1 MNIKKSGKNSKK
13 IIKIISIVIA
23 CIIIIGGASF
33 GTKIYLNHKKEQELA
48 QKALQEAK
56 QAEDNYN
63 TPNFTD
69 QNYNNVK
76 PPQKETVAPGD
87 LISFEINYKNIGK
100 IDVSDFKIEISIP
113 LYCIV
118 IEKDL
123 ENYSYQ
129 FLDKN
134 IVFNI
139 GNLAVGQGSNIKLEV
154 KIDNPLDNGIVIPLP
169 GVRFKYVKEDNS
181 IGKSG
186 SFSEDVPAAHG
197 LTVVSQPD
205 FETSGISIE
214 GISNNDTKEVKHKDE
229 LIYKIDVHNTGDMN
243 AKDVEIAINGLE
255 GLSISQEKNND
266 FIVNGGQL
274 SLKIPEIKAG
284 QGVEYRFYANVDSDL
299 KNGSIISP
307 YMEIKYKSDVIKKES
322 PKAIVKLYPSFSN
335 SSIKLINRNG
345 GSTYSG
351 DIIDATINITNNGE
365 IEANNIIVTLVLS
378 NLLSL
383 NEGQLSWNISKL
395 DIGQTATFN
404 TSLKVSEGI
413 IKDSYVS
420 CYLNI
425 SSDETGSLKGP
436 GVKLLVTGA
445 KPFTRNYIPIIELHD
460 VAANAGSVQD
470 ITTGAF
476 NVLCSTL
483 KSYGYQTITFMDLL
497 NYLDRGKTLPEKPVI
512 ITSDDGYQDIYTY
525 AFPILKNYD
534 GYKMTV
540 FLVTGLVGN
549 SDADRKT
556 NEWDSNNSQV
566 PQSSLLI
573 WPEIVQMSK
582 YGCEFQS
589 HTVSHIRL
597 GGSSSSE
604 ILYQLTQSKSDIES
618 HLGKPVLFVAYPYGN
633 FSNLVFSLLSA
644 AGYRGGV
651 IADEGIE
658 DIRTINLAR
667 IKRIQINGLDDP
679 GRYAEY
685 LSLE

>member
-1 MNIKKSGKNSKK
+1 MEIKESGKNSKK
-13 IIKIISIVIA
+13 ILKIILIVIA
-23 CIIIIGGASF
+23 CIIVISGALF
-33 GTKIYLNHKKEQELA
+33 GTKIYLNYKKEQELA

-63 TPNFTD
+63 IPNFAD
-69 QNYNNVK
+69 QNYNNVI
-76 PPQKETVAPGD
+76 PTQKETITPGD
-87 LISFEINYKNIGK
+87 LISFKINYKNTGK
-100 IDVSDFKIEISIP
+100 IDVSDFKIEITIP
-113 LYCIV
+113 LYCTV
-118 IEKDL
+118 IEKDM

-129 FLDKN
+129 FSDKN
-134 IVFNI
+134 IIFNI

-154 KIDNPLDNGIVIPLP
+154 KIDNPLDNGILIPLP
-169 GVRFKYVKEDNS
+169 GVRFKYLKEDKL
-181 IGKSG
+181 IKKGG
-186 SFSEDVPAAHG
+186 SFSENVPADQG

-205 FETSGISIE
+205 FGTSGISIE
-214 GISNNDTKEVKHKDE
+214 GISNNDTKEVKYGDE
-229 LIYKIDVHNTGDMN
+229 LIYKIDINNTGNMN
-243 AKDVEIAINGLE
+243 AKDVEITVNGLE
-255 GLSISQEKNND
+255 GLLISQGKNND
-266 FIVNGGQL
+266 FKVSGGQF

-284 QGVEYRFYANVDSDL
+284 QGTEYRFYTNVESDL

-335 SSIKLINRNG
+335 SAIKLTNRNG
-345 GSTYSG
+345 GSTYSR

-365 IEANNIIVTLVLS
+365 IEANNVIVKLVLS

-383 NEGQLSWNISKL
+383 NEGQLSWNINKL
-395 DIGQTATFN
+395 DIGQTATLN
-404 TSLKVSEGI
+404 TSLKVAEGI
-413 IKDSYVS
+413 IKDSYIS

-460 VAANAGSVQD
+460 VAVNAPSVQD

-483 KSYGYQTITFMDLL
+483 KSYGYQTITFMNLL
-497 NYLDRGKTLPEKPVI
+497 DYLDHGKTLPEKPVI
-512 ITSDDGYQDIYTY
+512 ITSDDGYQNIYTY
-525 AFPILKNYD
+525 AFPILKNY

-540 FLVTGLVGN
+540 SLVTGLVGN
-549 SDADRKT
+549 SDTDRKM
-556 NEWDSNNSQV
+556 NEWDFNNNQV
-566 PQSSLLI
+566 PRTSLLI
-573 WPEIVQMSK
+573 WPEIIEMSK

-589 HTVSHIRL
+589 HSVTHQRL
-597 GGSSSSE
+597 GSSSREE
-604 ILYQLTQSKSDIES
+604 ILYQLAQSKSDIES
-618 HLGKPVLFVAYPYGN
+618 HLGKPVLFIAYPYGN
-633 FSNLVFSLLSA
+633 FSNLVFSLLSE
-644 AGYRGGV
+644 AGYRGGI

-658 DIRTINLAR
+658 DVRSINLAR
-667 IKRIQINGLDDP
+667 IKRILINGLNDP

>member
-1 MNIKKSGKNSKK
+1 MNIKEPEKNPKK
-13 IIKIISIVIA
+13 ILKAVLIVIA
-23 CIIIIGGASF
+23 CIIVIGGALF
-33 GTKIYLNHKKEQELA
+33 GTKIYLNHKTEQELA
-48 QKALQEAK
+48 QKVLQEAK
-56 QAEDNYN
+56 LAEDNYN

-69 QNYNNVK
+69 KNYNNVK
-76 PPQKETVAPGD
+76 PPQKETIAPGD
-87 LISFEINYKNIGK
+87 QISFEINYKNTGK
-100 IDVSDFKIEISIP
+100 IDVSDFKVEASIP
-113 LYCIV
+113 GYCTV
-118 IEKDL
+118 VGKYL

-134 IVFNI
+134 IIFNI
-139 GNLAVGQGSNIKLEV
+139 GNITVGQNGNIKLVV
-154 KIDNPLDNGIVIPLP
+154 KVDYPLDNGIIIPLP
-169 GVRFKYVKEDNS
+169 GVRFKYLKEDNS

-214 GISNNDTKEVKHKDE
+214 GLSGSDTKEVKHGDE
-229 LIYKIDVHNTGDMN
+229 LIYGIDVHNTGNMN
-243 AKDVEIAINGLE
+243 AKDVEITVNGLE
-255 GLSISQEKNND
+255 GLLISQEKNND
-266 FIVNGGQL
+266 FKVSGGQL
-274 SLKIPEIKAG
+274 SLKIPEIKAN
-284 QGVEYRFYANVDSDL
+284 QATEYKFYANVESDL

-307 YMEIKYKSDVIKKES
+307 YMEIKYKSDVLKKES

-335 SSIKLINRNG
+335 SSIKLTNRNG

-365 IEANNIIVTLVLS
+365 IEANNVIVKLVLS

-383 NEGQLSWNISKL
+383 NEGQLSWNIDKL
-395 DIGQTATFN
+395 SIGQTATFN
-404 TSLKVSEGI
+404 TSLKVAGGI
-413 IKDSYVS
+413 AKDTYVS
-420 CYLNI
+420 CYFNI
-425 SSDETGSLKGP
+425 SLDETGSLKGP

-445 KPFTRNYIPIIELHD
+445 KQFTRNYIPIIELHD
-460 VAANAGSVQD
+460 IAANVGSVQD

-497 NYLDRGKTLPEKPVI
+497 NYLDHGKTLPEKPVI

-525 AFPILKNYD
+525 AFPILKNY

-549 SDADRKT
+549 SDADRRM
-556 NEWDSNNSQV
+556 NEWDFSNSQV
-566 PQSSLLI
+566 PRANLLI

-597 GGSSSSE
+597 GGSSGDE

-633 FSNLVFSLLSA
+633 FSSLVFSLLSA

-651 IADEGIE
+651 LADEGIE
-658 DIRTINLAR
+658 DVRTINLVR
-667 IKRIQINGLDDP
+667 IKRIQINGLHDP
-679 GRYAEY
+679 ARYAQY

>member
-1 MNIKKSGKNSKK
+1 MEIKESGKNSKK
-13 IIKIISIVIA
+13 ILKIILIVIA
-23 CIIIIGGASF
+23 CIIVISGALF

-56 QAEDNYN
+56 LAEDNYN

-87 LISFEINYKNIGK
+87 LISFEINYENTGK
-100 IDVSDFKIEISIP
+100 IDVSDFKVETSIP
-113 LYCIV
+113 GYCTV
-118 IEKDL
+118 VEKYL

-139 GNLAVGQGSNIKLEV
+139 GNLAVGKNGNIKLEV

-169 GVRFKYVKEDNS
+169 GVRFKYLKEEKL
-181 IGKSG
+181 IKKSG
-186 SFSEDVPAAHG
+186 SFSEDVPAAQG

-214 GISNNDTKEVKHKDE
+214 GVSANDTKEVKHDDE
-229 LIYKIDVHNTGDMN
+229 LIYRIDVNNTGNMD
-243 AKDVEIAINGLE
+243 AKDVEITVNGLE
-255 GLSISQEKNND
+255 GLSISQEKNSD
-266 FIVNGGQL
+266 FKVSKGQPN
-274 SLKIPEIKAG
+274 LKIPEIKAG
-284 QGVEYRFYANVDSDL
+284 QGTEYRFYTNVDSDL

-335 SSIKLINRNG
+335 SSIKLTNRNG

-365 IEANNIIVTLVLS
+365 IEANNVIVKLVLS

-383 NEGQLSWNISKL
+383 NEGQLSWNIDKL
-395 DIGQTATFN
+395 NIGQTATFN
-404 TSLKVSEGI
+404 TSLKVAGGI
-413 IKDSYVS
+413 AKDSYVS

-445 KPFTRNYIPIIELHD
+445 KPFTRNYIPIIELHN
-460 VAANAGSVQD
+460 VTVNAPSVED

-476 NVLCSTL
+476 DVLCSTL

-497 NYLDRGKTLPEKPVI
+497 NYLDHGKTLPEKPVI

-525 AFPILKNYD
+525 AFPILKNY

-549 SDADRKT
+549 SDADRKM
-556 NEWDSNNSQV
+556 NEWDFNNNQV
-566 PQSSLLI
+566 PRTSILI

-589 HTVSHIRL
+589 HTITHIRL
-597 GGSSSSE
+597 GRSSGDE

-644 AGYRGGV
+644 AGYRGG
-651 IADEGIE
+651 ILADEGIE
-658 DIRTINLAR
+658 DVRTINLVR
-667 IKRIQINGLDDP
+667 IKRILINGLNDP
-679 GRYAEY
+679 ARYAEY
-685 LSLE
+685 LHLE